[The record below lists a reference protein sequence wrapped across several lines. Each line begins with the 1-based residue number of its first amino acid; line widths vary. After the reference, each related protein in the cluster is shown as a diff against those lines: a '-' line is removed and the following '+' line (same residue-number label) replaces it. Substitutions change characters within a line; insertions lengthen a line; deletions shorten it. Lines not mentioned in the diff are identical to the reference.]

1 MPTIIERI
9 AAAEADAETVRNNA
23 QEAAANAVASAEDE
37 AAASLRIARE
47 EAKAGL
53 ALAAAMAGKEAD
65 SEAARLINGSRLKA
79 DVLISGAEKKLFDA
93 VELIMQHLR

>member
-9 AAAEADAETVRNNA
+9 AAAEADADSLKHNA
-23 QEAAANAVASAEDE
+23 QEAAAAALAAAEDD

-65 SEAARLINGSRLKA
+65 TEAARIMNGSRLKA
-79 DVLISGAEKKLFDA
+79 DVLISSAEKKVGEA
-93 VELIMQHLR
+93 VESILEQLK